1 MSTEY
6 TLLTAEDKIQIIKD
20 RIRSLEFQL
29 FNLELAISEQ
39 ESKATPD
46 ATNIDIINLQ
56 IADLKSQISEL
67 LNKKQELSST
77 ITE

>member
-1 MSTEY
+1 MPTEY

-39 ESKATPD
+39 ESKVTPD
-46 ATNIDIINLQ
+46 ATNIDITNLQ
-56 IADLKSQISEL
+56 IADLKSQINEL